1 LGLGKDLAVRANVEG
16 GQEVLEG
23 GIALNAL
30 NNVLGLEGENK
41 QQVFRDASGN
51 YVMGTLAGGGTSVVA
66 APAVAGIQS
75 LAPTFG
81 GDPRVTNVPAGMNM
95 TQLGALNLGQA
106 PGGGAPNVTIL
117 NPSLSPTSGQLAAS
131 TVPTSYTATQDPDVP
146 SNITVAE
153 QLMINQ
159 LEGEGAIDVTELDGL
174 GLTLNEVEE
183 IANRVTAEK
192 MDNDATMLRA
202 IAEQEVLD
210 TNTISAETIDEIQKK
225 LDPDRAAEII
235 QQASNNPFISNE
247 GKSRIDLALESKP
260 ATGIETAVNVNQ
272 TEDTEKPKVTITP
285 VTVDDRDT
293 TIPAVT
299 SEITPTTDQTTDV
312 KVLTEVGEFP
322 EPEDED
328 EEVEV
333 DVEDEVVDTDT
344 GADVDVDTR

>member
-1 LGLGKDLAVRANVEG
+1 
-16 GQEVLEG
+16 
-23 GIALNAL
+23 
-30 NNVLGLEGENK
+30 
-41 QQVFRDASGN
+41 
-51 YVMGTLAGGGTSVVA
+51 
-66 APAVAGIQS
+66 
-75 LAPTFG
+75 
-81 GDPRVTNVPAGMNM
+81 
-95 TQLGALNLGQA
+95 
-106 PGGGAPNVTIL
+106 
-117 NPSLSPTSGQLAAS
+117 
-131 TVPTSYTATQDPDVP
+131 
-146 SNITVAE
+146 
-153 QLMINQ
+153 
-159 LEGEGAIDVTELDGL
+159 
-174 GLTLNEVEE
+174 
-183 IANRVTAEK
+183 

-322 EPEDED
+322 EPEDE
-328 EEVEV
+328 E
-333 DVEDEVVDTDT
+333 
-344 GADVDVDTR
+344 